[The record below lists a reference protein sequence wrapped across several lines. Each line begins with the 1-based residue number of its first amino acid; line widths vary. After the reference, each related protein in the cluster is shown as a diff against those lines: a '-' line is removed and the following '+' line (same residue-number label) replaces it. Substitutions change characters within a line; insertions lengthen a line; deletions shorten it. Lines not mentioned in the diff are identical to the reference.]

1 MRPFPRHRL
10 EAHLE
15 SVKRAL
21 LFSAASLLT
30 SASAWAMCP
39 MCKKA
44 LEESHRGFI
53 QGIYWSIVLM
63 VSLPLAVFFIVWR
76 AYVRLERKAKDAS
89 RAR

>member
-1 MRPFPRHRL
+1 
-10 EAHLE
+10 
-15 SVKRAL
+15 
-21 LFSAASLLT
+21 
-30 SASAWAMCP
+30 MCP